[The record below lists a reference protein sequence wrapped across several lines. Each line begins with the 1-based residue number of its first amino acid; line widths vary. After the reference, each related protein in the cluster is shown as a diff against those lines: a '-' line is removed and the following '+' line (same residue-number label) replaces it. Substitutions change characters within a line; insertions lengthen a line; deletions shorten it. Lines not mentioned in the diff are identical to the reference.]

1 MIPESNCDESSNCC
15 CGFLIC
21 HGFVAP
27 INCACA
33 SVVVADVVVA
43 DVLLLVLAVEADV
56 VEPIGIGVLFFFI
69 KLNFIFSIFIL
80 KITFQL
86 NK

>member
-33 SVVVADVVVA
+33 SAVVADVVVA

-56 VEPIGIGVLFFFI
+56 VEPIGIGVLFFLLLI
-69 KLNFIFSIFIL
+69 KFYIFNFYFKNYF
-80 KITFQL
+80 
-86 NK
+86 